1 MKEGKTYFYGGR
13 ICIAII
19 NSSNSC
25 TAGTTEARKKRRGT
39 VKLSEVKNM
48 DVGKGKEREG

>member
-48 DVGKGKEREG
+48 DVGK